1 MHFHDKSHAE
11 FACRSYEPLLIS
23 ELEISAD
30 PPKSQ
35 SLQQLFS
42 PTFYF
47 ALARHRIGLSH
58 PLATPHWIVVM
69 NRIFSRA
76 GVFLLGLL
84 ISCTAYCLT
93 VRADI
98 GLGPL
103 FLVQVALEGNL
114 GLSAGTAAMV
124 IGLVLVALSAIVRGG
139 VGIGTLLAP
148 ILGGIIIDLALPLTP
163 TVHGL
168 PLQIAACAVGTVV
181 MMLGGAFITQAN
193 FGVGGMDGL
202 MRGLSRKT
210 DAPLGH
216 VRLAMEA
223 TLLICGLLLG
233 SEAGIGTL
241 ITALLVG
248 HSYQFWVR
256 LLSQQRILLPA
267 GAPTAAR
274 QQAVTALAN

>member
-1 MHFHDKSHAE
+1 
-11 FACRSYEPLLIS
+11 
-23 ELEISAD
+23 
-30 PPKSQ
+30 
-35 SLQQLFS
+35 
-42 PTFYF
+42 
-47 ALARHRIGLSH
+47 
-58 PLATPHWIVVM
+58 M
-69 NRIFSRA
+69 NHIFSRT
-76 GVFLLGLL
+76 GFFLLGLF

-124 IGLVLVALSAIVRGG
+124 IGLVLVALSALVRGG

-148 ILGGIIIDLALPLTP
+148 ILGGIIIDLALPLIP

-168 PLQIAACAVGTVV
+168 PLQIAACAFGTVV

-210 DAPLGH
+210 AAPLGH

-223 TLLICGLLLG
+223 TLLLCGLLLG
-233 SEAGIGTL
+233 SKAGIGTL

-248 HSYQFWVR
+248 HSYQFWIR
-256 LLSQQRILLPA
+256 LLSQERLQLPVRE
-267 GAPTAAR
+267 PTHVGKTEIA
-274 QQAVTALAN
+274 ALAN

>member
-1 MHFHDKSHAE
+1 
-11 FACRSYEPLLIS
+11 
-23 ELEISAD
+23 
-30 PPKSQ
+30 
-35 SLQQLFS
+35 
-42 PTFYF
+42 
-47 ALARHRIGLSH
+47 
-58 PLATPHWIVVM
+58 M
-69 NRIFSRA
+69 NQFFSRA
-76 GVFLLGLL
+76 GVFLLGL
-84 ISCTAYCLT
+84 ISSCTAYCLT

-114 GLSAGTAAMV
+114 GLSAGTTAMV
-124 IGLVLVALSAIVRGG
+124 FGLVLVAMSAIVRGG

-148 ILGGIIIDLALPLTP
+148 ILGGIIIDLALPLIP

-168 PLQIAACAVGTVV
+168 ALQVAACAFGTVV

-223 TLLICGLLLG
+223 SLLLCGLLLG
-233 SEAGIGTL
+233 SKAGIGTI

-248 HSYQFWVR
+248 HSYQFWIR
-256 LLSQQRILLPA
+256 LLSQEKVPFA
-267 GAPTAAR
+267 TGASTAAIKPE
-274 QQAVTALAN
+274 VPVLAN

>member
-1 MHFHDKSHAE
+1 
-11 FACRSYEPLLIS
+11 
-23 ELEISAD
+23 
-30 PPKSQ
+30 
-35 SLQQLFS
+35 
-42 PTFYF
+42 
-47 ALARHRIGLSH
+47 
-58 PLATPHWIVVM
+58 M
-69 NRIFSRA
+69 NQFFSRA
-76 GVFLLGLL
+76 GVFLLGLI

-124 IGLVLVALSAIVRGG
+124 IGLVLVAMSAIVRGG

-148 ILGGIIIDLALPLTP
+148 ILGGIIIDLALPLIP

-168 PLQIAACAVGTVV
+168 ALQVAACAFGTVV

-210 DAPLGH
+210 AAPLGH

-223 TLLICGLLLG
+223 SLLLCGLLLG
-233 SEAGIGTL
+233 SKAGIGTI

-248 HSYQFWVR
+248 HSYQFWIR
-256 LLSQQRILLPA
+256 LLSQEKVSFA
-267 GAPTAAR
+267 TGASTAAIKPE
-274 QQAVTALAN
+274 VPVLAN

>member
-1 MHFHDKSHAE
+1 
-11 FACRSYEPLLIS
+11 
-23 ELEISAD
+23 
-30 PPKSQ
+30 
-35 SLQQLFS
+35 
-42 PTFYF
+42 
-47 ALARHRIGLSH
+47 
-58 PLATPHWIVVM
+58 M
-69 NRIFSRA
+69 NQFFSRA
-76 GVFLLGLL
+76 GVFLLGLI

-148 ILGGIIIDLALPLTP
+148 ILGGIIIDLALPLIP

-168 PLQIAACAVGTVV
+168 ALQVAACAFGTVV

-210 DAPLGH
+210 AAPLGH

-223 TLLICGLLLG
+223 SLLLCGLLLG
-233 SEAGIGTL
+233 SKAGIGTI

-248 HSYQFWVR
+248 HSYQFWIR
-256 LLSQQRILLPA
+256 LLSQEKVSFA
-267 GAPTAAR
+267 TGASTAAIKPE
-274 QQAVTALAN
+274 VPVLAN

>member
-1 MHFHDKSHAE
+1 
-11 FACRSYEPLLIS
+11 
-23 ELEISAD
+23 
-30 PPKSQ
+30 
-35 SLQQLFS
+35 
-42 PTFYF
+42 
-47 ALARHRIGLSH
+47 
-58 PLATPHWIVVM
+58 M
-69 NRIFSRA
+69 NHIFSRA
-76 GVFLLGLL
+76 GFFLLGLF

-103 FLVQVALEGNL
+103 FLVQVALEENV

-124 IGLVLVALSAIVRGG
+124 IGLVLVALSAIARGE

-148 ILGGIIIDLALPLTP
+148 ILGGVIIDLALPLIP
-163 TVHGL
+163 TLHGL
-168 PLQIAACAVGTVV
+168 PLQIAACAFGTVV

-210 DAPLGH
+210 AAPLGH

-223 TLLICGLLLG
+223 TLLLCGLLLG
-233 SEAGIGTL
+233 SKAGIGTI

-248 HSYQFWVR
+248 HSYQFWIR
-256 LLSQQRILLPA
+256 LLSQEKIPFATGASTA
-267 GAPTAAR
+267 GIKPEV
-274 QQAVTALAN
+274 AVLAN

>member
-1 MHFHDKSHAE
+1 
-11 FACRSYEPLLIS
+11 
-23 ELEISAD
+23 
-30 PPKSQ
+30 
-35 SLQQLFS
+35 
-42 PTFYF
+42 
-47 ALARHRIGLSH
+47 
-58 PLATPHWIVVM
+58 M
-69 NRIFSRA
+69 NQIFSRA
-76 GVFLLGLL
+76 GVFLLGLI

-114 GLSAGTAAMV
+114 GLSAGTASMV
-124 IGLVLVALSAIVRGG
+124 IGLVLVALSAIVRGE

-148 ILGGIIIDLALPLTP
+148 ILGGIIIDIALPLIP

-168 PLQIAACAVGTVV
+168 PLQIAACAFGTVV

-210 DAPLGH
+210 AAPLGH

-223 TLLICGLLLG
+223 SLLLCGLLLG
-233 SEAGIGTL
+233 SKAGIGTI

-248 HSYQFWVR
+248 HSYQFWIR
-256 LLSQQRILLPA
+256 LLSQEKILVA
-267 GAPTAAR
+267 TGASTAAIKP
-274 QQAVTALAN
+274 AVAVLAN

>member
-1 MHFHDKSHAE
+1 
-11 FACRSYEPLLIS
+11 
-23 ELEISAD
+23 
-30 PPKSQ
+30 
-35 SLQQLFS
+35 
-42 PTFYF
+42 
-47 ALARHRIGLSH
+47 
-58 PLATPHWIVVM
+58 M
-69 NRIFSRA
+69 NQIFSRA
-76 GVFLLGLL
+76 GVFLLGLI

-124 IGLVLVALSAIVRGG
+124 IGLVLVAMSAIVRGG

-148 ILGGIIIDLALPLTP
+148 ILGGIIIDLALPLIP

-168 PLQIAACAVGTVV
+168 ALQVAACAFGTVV

-210 DAPLGH
+210 AAPLGH

-223 TLLICGLLLG
+223 SLLLCGLLLG
-233 SEAGIGTL
+233 SKAGIGTI

-248 HSYQFWVR
+248 HSYQFWIR
-256 LLSQQRILLPA
+256 LLSQEKVSFA
-267 GAPTAAR
+267 TGASTAAIKPE
-274 QQAVTALAN
+274 VPVLAN

>member
-1 MHFHDKSHAE
+1 
-11 FACRSYEPLLIS
+11 
-23 ELEISAD
+23 
-30 PPKSQ
+30 
-35 SLQQLFS
+35 
-42 PTFYF
+42 
-47 ALARHRIGLSH
+47 
-58 PLATPHWIVVM
+58 M
-69 NRIFSRA
+69 NQIFSRA
-76 GVFLLGLL
+76 GVFLLGLI

-148 ILGGIIIDLALPLTP
+148 ILGGIIIDLALPLIP

-168 PLQIAACAVGTVV
+168 ALQVAACAFGTVV

-202 MRGLSRKT
+202 MRGLSRKA

-223 TLLICGLLLG
+223 SLLLCGLLLG
-233 SEAGIGTL
+233 SKAGIGTI

-248 HSYQFWVR
+248 HSYQFWIR
-256 LLSQQRILLPA
+256 LLSQEKVPFA
-267 GAPTAAR
+267 TGASTAAIKPE
-274 QQAVTALAN
+274 VPVLAN

>member
-1 MHFHDKSHAE
+1 
-11 FACRSYEPLLIS
+11 
-23 ELEISAD
+23 
-30 PPKSQ
+30 
-35 SLQQLFS
+35 
-42 PTFYF
+42 
-47 ALARHRIGLSH
+47 
-58 PLATPHWIVVM
+58 
-69 NRIFSRA
+69 
-76 GVFLLGLL
+76 
-84 ISCTAYCLT
+84 LT

-103 FLVQVALEGNL
+103 FLVQVALEENL
-114 GLSAGTAAMV
+114 GLSAGTATMV
-124 IGLVLVALSAIVRGG
+124 LGLGLVALSSLVRGG

-148 ILGGIIIDLALPLTP
+148 ILGGVIIDLALPLIP
-163 TVHGL
+163 TLDGM
-168 PLQIAACAVGTVV
+168 PLQIAACAFGTVV

-210 DAPLGH
+210 AAPLGH

-223 TLLICGLLLG
+223 TLLLCGLLLG
-233 SEAGIGTL
+233 SKAGIGTI

-248 HSYQFWVR
+248 HSYQFWIR
-256 LLSQQRILLPA
+256 LLSHQRLQLPA

>member
-1 MHFHDKSHAE
+1 
-11 FACRSYEPLLIS
+11 
-23 ELEISAD
+23 
-30 PPKSQ
+30 
-35 SLQQLFS
+35 
-42 PTFYF
+42 
-47 ALARHRIGLSH
+47 
-58 PLATPHWIVVM
+58 M
-69 NRIFSRA
+69 NQIFSRA
-76 GVFLLGLL
+76 GVFLLGLI

-114 GLSAGTAAMV
+114 GLSAGTAAMI
-124 IGLVLVALSAIVRGG
+124 IGLVLVAMSAIVRGG

-148 ILGGIIIDLALPLTP
+148 ILGGIIIDLALPLIP

-168 PLQIAACAVGTVV
+168 ALQVAACAFGTVV

-210 DAPLGH
+210 AAPLGH

-223 TLLICGLLLG
+223 SLLLCGLLLG
-233 SEAGIGTL
+233 SKAGIGTI

-248 HSYQFWVR
+248 HSYQFWIR
-256 LLSQQRILLPA
+256 LLSQEKVPFA
-267 GAPTAAR
+267 TGAPTAAIKPE
-274 QQAVTALAN
+274 VPVLAN

>member
-1 MHFHDKSHAE
+1 
-11 FACRSYEPLLIS
+11 
-23 ELEISAD
+23 
-30 PPKSQ
+30 
-35 SLQQLFS
+35 
-42 PTFYF
+42 
-47 ALARHRIGLSH
+47 
-58 PLATPHWIVVM
+58 M
-69 NRIFSRA
+69 NQIFSRV
-76 GVFLLGLL
+76 GVFLLGLI

-114 GLSAGTAAMV
+114 GLSAGTASMV
-124 IGLVLVALSAIVRGG
+124 IGLVLVALSAIVRGE

-148 ILGGIIIDLALPLTP
+148 ILGGIIIDIALPLIP

-168 PLQIAACAVGTVV
+168 PLQIAACAFGTVV

-210 DAPLGH
+210 AAPLGH

-223 TLLICGLLLG
+223 SLLLCGLLLG
-233 SEAGIGTL
+233 SKAGIGTI

-248 HSYQFWVR
+248 HSYQFWIR
-256 LLSQQRILLPA
+256 LLSQEKILVA
-267 GAPTAAR
+267 TGASTAAIKP
-274 QQAVTALAN
+274 AVAVLAN

>member
-1 MHFHDKSHAE
+1 
-11 FACRSYEPLLIS
+11 
-23 ELEISAD
+23 
-30 PPKSQ
+30 
-35 SLQQLFS
+35 
-42 PTFYF
+42 
-47 ALARHRIGLSH
+47 
-58 PLATPHWIVVM
+58 M
-69 NRIFSRA
+69 NQIFSRA
-76 GVFLLGLL
+76 GVFLLGLI

-114 GLSAGTAAMV
+114 GLSAGTASMV
-124 IGLVLVALSAIVRGG
+124 IGLVLVALSAIVRGE

-148 ILGGIIIDLALPLTP
+148 ILGGIIIDIALPLIP

-168 PLQIAACAVGTVV
+168 PLQIAACAFGTVV

-210 DAPLGH
+210 AAPLGH

-223 TLLICGLLLG
+223 SLLLCGLLLG
-233 SEAGIGTL
+233 SKAGIGTI

-248 HSYQFWVR
+248 HSYQFWIR
-256 LLSQQRILLPA
+256 LLSQEKIPFA
-267 GAPTAAR
+267 TGASTGASKTEVAI
-274 QQAVTALAN
+274 LAN

>member
-1 MHFHDKSHAE
+1 
-11 FACRSYEPLLIS
+11 
-23 ELEISAD
+23 
-30 PPKSQ
+30 
-35 SLQQLFS
+35 
-42 PTFYF
+42 
-47 ALARHRIGLSH
+47 
-58 PLATPHWIVVM
+58 M
-69 NRIFSRA
+69 NQFFSRA
-76 GVFLLGLL
+76 GVFLLGLI

-124 IGLVLVALSAIVRGG
+124 IGLVLVAMSAIVRGG

-148 ILGGIIIDLALPLTP
+148 ILGGIIIDLALPLIP

-168 PLQIAACAVGTVV
+168 ALQVAACAFGTVV

-210 DAPLGH
+210 AAPLGH

-248 HSYQFWVR
+248 HSYQFWIR
-256 LLSQQRILLPA
+256 LLSQEKVSFA
-267 GAPTAAR
+267 TGASTAAIKPE
-274 QQAVTALAN
+274 VPVLAN

>member
-1 MHFHDKSHAE
+1 
-11 FACRSYEPLLIS
+11 
-23 ELEISAD
+23 
-30 PPKSQ
+30 
-35 SLQQLFS
+35 
-42 PTFYF
+42 
-47 ALARHRIGLSH
+47 
-58 PLATPHWIVVM
+58 M
-69 NRIFSRA
+69 NQIFSRA
-76 GVFLLGLL
+76 GVFLLGLI

-114 GLSAGTAAMV
+114 GLSAGTASMV
-124 IGLVLVALSAIVRGG
+124 IGLVLVALSAIVRGE

-148 ILGGIIIDLALPLTP
+148 ILGGIIIDIALPLIP

-168 PLQIAACAVGTVV
+168 PLQIAACAFGTVV

-210 DAPLGH
+210 AAPLGH

-223 TLLICGLLLG
+223 SLLLCGLLLG
-233 SEAGIGTL
+233 SKAGIGTI

-248 HSYQFWVR
+248 HSYQFWIR
-256 LLSQQRILLPA
+256 LLSQEKILVA
-267 GAPTAAR
+267 TGASTAAIKPEV
-274 QQAVTALAN
+274 AILAN

>member
-1 MHFHDKSHAE
+1 
-11 FACRSYEPLLIS
+11 
-23 ELEISAD
+23 
-30 PPKSQ
+30 
-35 SLQQLFS
+35 
-42 PTFYF
+42 
-47 ALARHRIGLSH
+47 
-58 PLATPHWIVVM
+58 M
-69 NRIFSRA
+69 NQFFSRA
-76 GVFLLGLL
+76 GVFLLGLI

-148 ILGGIIIDLALPLTP
+148 ILGGIIIDLALPLIP

-168 PLQIAACAVGTVV
+168 ALQVAACAFGTVV

-210 DAPLGH
+210 AAPLGH

-223 TLLICGLLLG
+223 SLLLCGLLLG
-233 SEAGIGTL
+233 SKAGIGTI

-248 HSYQFWVR
+248 HSYQFWIR
-256 LLSQQRILLPA
+256 LLSQEKVPFA
-267 GAPTAAR
+267 TGASTAAIKPE
-274 QQAVTALAN
+274 VPVLAN

>member
-1 MHFHDKSHAE
+1 
-11 FACRSYEPLLIS
+11 
-23 ELEISAD
+23 
-30 PPKSQ
+30 
-35 SLQQLFS
+35 
-42 PTFYF
+42 
-47 ALARHRIGLSH
+47 
-58 PLATPHWIVVM
+58 M
-69 NRIFSRA
+69 NQFFSRA
-76 GVFLLGLL
+76 GVFLLGLI

-124 IGLVLVALSAIVRGG
+124 IGLVLVAMSAIVRGG

-148 ILGGIIIDLALPLTP
+148 ILGGIIIDLALPLIP

-168 PLQIAACAVGTVV
+168 ALQVAACAFGTVV

-210 DAPLGH
+210 AAPLGH

-223 TLLICGLLLG
+223 SLLLCGLLLG
-233 SEAGIGTL
+233 SKAGIGTI

-248 HSYQFWVR
+248 HSYQFWIR
-256 LLSQQRILLPA
+256 LLSQEKVPFA
-267 GAPTAAR
+267 TGAPTAAIKPE
-274 QQAVTALAN
+274 VPVLAN

>member
-1 MHFHDKSHAE
+1 
-11 FACRSYEPLLIS
+11 
-23 ELEISAD
+23 
-30 PPKSQ
+30 
-35 SLQQLFS
+35 
-42 PTFYF
+42 
-47 ALARHRIGLSH
+47 
-58 PLATPHWIVVM
+58 M
-69 NRIFSRA
+69 NHIFSRA
-76 GVFLLGLL
+76 GFFLLGLF

-103 FLVQVALEGNL
+103 FLVQVALEQNV

-124 IGLVLVALSAIVRGG
+124 IGLVLVALSAIVRGE

-148 ILGGIIIDLALPLTP
+148 ILGGIIIDLALPLIP

-168 PLQIAACAVGTVV
+168 PLQIAACAFGTVV

-210 DAPLGH
+210 AAPLGH

-223 TLLICGLLLG
+223 SLLLCGLLLG
-233 SEAGIGTL
+233 SKAGIGTI

-248 HSYQFWVR
+248 HSYQFWIR
-256 LLSQQRILLPA
+256 LLSQEKILVA
-267 GAPTAAR
+267 TGASTAAIKP
-274 QQAVTALAN
+274 AVAVLAN

>member
-1 MHFHDKSHAE
+1 
-11 FACRSYEPLLIS
+11 
-23 ELEISAD
+23 
-30 PPKSQ
+30 
-35 SLQQLFS
+35 
-42 PTFYF
+42 
-47 ALARHRIGLSH
+47 
-58 PLATPHWIVVM
+58 M
-69 NRIFSRA
+69 NQIFSRA
-76 GVFLLGLL
+76 GVFLLGLI

-103 FLVQVALEGNL
+103 FLVQVALEENL

-124 IGLVLVALSAIVRGG
+124 IGLVLVAMSALVRGG

-148 ILGGIIIDLALPLTP
+148 ILGGIIIDLALPLIP

-168 PLQIAACAVGTVV
+168 ALQVAACAFGTVV

-210 DAPLGH
+210 AAPLGH

-223 TLLICGLLLG
+223 TLLLCGLLLG
-233 SEAGIGTL
+233 SKAGIGTI

-248 HSYQFWVR
+248 HSYQFWIR
-256 LLSQQRILLPA
+256 LLSQEKVPFA
-267 GAPTAAR
+267 TGASTAAIKPE
-274 QQAVTALAN
+274 VPVLAN